1 MKKILGII
9 TLSLVGVIL
18 VFVIYVNIA
27 WDRTYDAPYPEIT
40 VTTDSTVIAHG
51 KHLVYGA
58 AHCASCHV
66 PSDRLSDVEAG
77 EEVLL
82 SGGWQFHIPPGT
94 LRALNLTP
102 HPETGIGNL
111 TDAEIARTM
120 RYAVGSDGRPI
131 FPLMPFQ
138 NMSDEDVAAVI
149 SFLRSQEPID
159 HKVERTEYSF
169 LGKAILTFGLIK
181 PEGPTGT
188 PPVSVKKDSTI
199 EYGKYLANSVA
210 NCAGCHTNRDLMTGA
225 FIGPRFAGGMNMPP
239 EEASKGYGFITPNL
253 TPHPATGILANWN
266 EDAFVKRFK
275 SGRLVETSPMPWGSF
290 SRMDE
295 VELKALYRYLNSLEP
310 VENSIPKTVFEP
322 GEAIPE

>member
-1 MKKILGII
+1 MKKVLGII
-9 TLSLVGVIL
+9 ALSLVGLVL
-18 VFVIYVNIA
+18 VFVLYINLS
-27 WDRTYDAPYPEIT
+27 WDKTYDAPYPEIT
-40 VTTDSTVIAHG
+40 ISTDSTIIAHG

-66 PSDRLSDVEAG
+66 PSDKLADVEAG
-77 EEVLL
+77 KDVLL

-102 HPETGIGNL
+102 DPETGIGKL

-138 NMSDEDVAAVI
+138 NMSDDDVAAII
-149 SFLRSQEPID
+149 SFLRSQEPVA

-188 PPVSVKKDSTI
+188 PPVSVTKDSTV

-239 EEASKGYGFITPNL
+239 EEASQGYGFITPNL
-253 TPHPATGILANWN
+253 TPHETGVLAKWN
-266 EDAFVKRFK
+266 EDAFLKRFK
-275 SGRLVETSPMPWGSF
+275 SGRLVATSPMPWASF
-290 SRMDE
+290 SRMDDI
-295 VELKALYRYLNSLEP
+295 ELKAIYRYLKSLEP
-310 VENSIPKTVFEP
+310 VENPIPKTVFAP